1 MVARSQEQAAQIH
14 TAGEA
19 SKGYVVAGAIL
30 KCNCGTQR
38 TRLKIPFSHGVYI
51 KGKAKMTVEDY
62 VPGIHIGSFG
72 NCSNPL
78 NPAVAASTMVDIYGV
93 KKAPCVPVLTM
104 PWLHGKGDTKVEG
117 KAALLSHCTHKC
129 LYGGDI
135 VIEND
140 GQQLDF

>member
-1 MVARSQEQAAQIH
+1 MAQKQELDTQIQS
-14 TAGEA
+14 AGDA
-19 SKGYVVAGAIL
+19 PKSYVVAGAIL

-51 KGKAKMTVEDY
+51 KGKAQMTVEDY
-62 VPGIHIGSFG
+62 IPGIHIGSFG

-78 NPAVAASTMVDIYGV
+78 NPAVETSTMVDIYGV
-93 KKAPCVPVLTM
+93 KKAPCMPVLTM
-104 PWLHGKGDTKVEG
+104 SWLHGKGDTEVEG
-117 KAALLSHCTHKC
+117 KAALLSQCTHKC

-135 VIEND
+135 VIEDD